1 VTLPQIDATDD
12 RVGFRWLSSE
22 GSVLPL
28 REVIALPGA
37 EPDRWLPTH
46 LEALD
51 DVLIE
56 VAGTYGD
63 VLGGGRRPTT
73 IERDA
78 LVEVYSTL
86 DRLCWEYADAHAT
99 TAFPG
104 TVRAGQIIGTAA
116 LMSIRAREATSM
128 MGAPPF
134 EGELDEPGLGVIG
147 GRAGLHWV
155 SPEAAWL
162 GARWLVVT
170 DDGLRLPATLSML
183 LFDASGVDKDATLT
197 EHREALTQVTGAMT
211 DPTVEPMQAS
221 GALDWLLF
229 DWIMAHRDGPDSGAV
244 EIRSGKVADAD
255 MIVAATAAS
264 ARIRA
269 RFDPALVGSLA

>member
-1 VTLPQIDATDD
+1 MLPRIDATDD
-12 RVGFRWLSSE
+12 HIGFTWLSPE
-22 GSVLPL
+22 GRAL
-28 REVIALPGA
+28 RLRQVIALPGA
-37 EPDRWLPTH
+37 EPERWLPTH

-56 VAGTYGD
+56 VAGTYGE
-63 VLGGGRRPTT
+63 VLGGGRRPTAS
-73 IERDA
+73 ERED
-78 LVEVYSTL
+78 LVGVYATL
-86 DRLCWEYADAHAT
+86 DRLCWEYADALAAT
-99 TAFPG
+99 ERPG
-104 TVRAGQIIGTAA
+104 SVRAGQIIGTAA
-116 LMSIRAREATSM
+116 LMSIRTREAVSM

-155 SPEAAWL
+155 TPEAAWP

-170 DDGLRLPATLSML
+170 DGGLRLPATLSML
-183 LFDASGVDKDATLT
+183 MFDASGVDKDATLT
-197 EHREALTQVTGAMT
+197 EHREALARVTEAET
-211 DPTVEPMQAS
+211 DPAAEPMRAS

-244 EIRSGKVADAD
+244 QIRSGNVADAD

-269 RFDPALVGSLA
+269 RFDPALVGTLA

>member
-1 VTLPQIDATDD
+1 MLPRIDATDD
-12 RVGFRWLSSE
+12 RIGFTWLSP
-22 GSVLPL
+22 GGRTLRL
-28 REVIALPGA
+28 REVIDLPGA

-51 DVLIE
+51 DVLID
-56 VAGTYGD
+56 VAGKYGE
-63 VLGGGRRPTT
+63 VLGGGRRPSAS
-73 IERDA
+73 EREA
-78 LVEVYSTL
+78 LVEVYATL
-86 DRLCWEYADAHAT
+86 DRLCWEYADAQAAT
-99 TAFPG
+99 ERPG
-104 TVRAGQIIGTAA
+104 SVRAGQIIGTAA
-116 LMSIRAREATSM
+116 LMSIRTREAISM

-155 SPEAAWL
+155 TPEAAWP

-183 LFDASGVDKDATLT
+183 MFDASGVDKDATLT
-197 EHREALTQVTGAMT
+197 EHREALTEVTRAVTGPA
-211 DPTVEPMQAS
+211 VEPMQAS

-244 EIRSGKVADAD
+244 EIRSGKLADAD
-255 MIVAATAAS
+255 MIVAATATS
-264 ARIRA
+264 AQIRA
-269 RFDPALVGSLA
+269 RFDPALVGTLA